1 MKELFLNYLQAGLA
15 GSIIILLILLLRLLL
30 RKAPRKIICLL
41 WLLAAVR
48 LLLPFEIESSLS
60 LQPPQ
65 FSSVTAD
72 NFSLND
78 LKWFSEGYTGSEVS
92 EVLPDNGLANP
103 PSAEFSDEN
112 TQASA
117 DLNANQTADYL
128 KLISAV
134 WLSVSGIFL
143 LYAVISFLRLKIYVR
158 GAVKTDSKVWES
170 EKIGSAFLLGYFRP
184 RIYLPF
190 HLNPQDRDFMIAH
203 EQAHISRGDH
213 WWKLV
218 GFLTLSLHWYNPFVW
233 LGFILLCRDIE
244 LACDEKVISG
254 LDLDS
259 RKAYSTALLNGGK
272 HIIGL
277 SISPVAFGEV
287 SLKQRIRSVLSYKK
301 PALWITGIAVICAAI
316 IGVCFLTT
324 PKEKPQKSEDPA
336 PAPSI
341 SSPDNTTEPS
351 DHTSTVPQGDDLSV
365 LKEQLSQKWNFQI
378 SYRYM
383 HLAYNGFSQETIQ
396 TYAKD
401 GSFFSSTE
409 RSYWDHIRDY
419 EESAWAE
426 FYYRYEDNDLIC
438 YFKEKGSDSQR
449 SVINTKTQ
457 REMEADRLMLV
468 GPEGLLPEYMEDF
481 EEKTENTCYTFRLPV
496 AKIMKDETL
505 LSIFIQNAF
514 TLYGSEY
521 DKNTNI
527 SIMCT
532 LETDPESLRP
542 LKLEFDFSELKP
554 YVLSSGALSGEYAVD
569 IDLMYMRY
577 TFNADFADTISIPD
591 DFWGNSSY
599 EPSQE
604 PVDDPTEGATEPTET
619 TPSSEISPTS
629 RLFVGGRD
637 ITSSCYVNFKEAE
650 TPSEGY
656 SGSFELPV
664 LAIMRAL
671 GSQITYGEDPSIINI
686 AYNGNTY
693 VLNTEECTLTL
704 QNSSVDL
711 LILAPGVRSST
722 RYMRGGDLIV
732 SDELL
737 SFFLRTLGYGIT
749 IDQENNCWIA
759 YIQ

>member
-1 MKELFLNYLQAGLA
+1 MKELFINYLQAGIL
-15 GSIIILLILLLRLLL
+15 GSIIVVLIVLLRLIL

-65 FSSVTAD
+65 FSSVTAE

-103 PSAEFSDEN
+103 PSAEFSDAN
-112 TQASA
+112 PQASA

-143 LYAVISFLRLKIYVR
+143 LYAVISYLRLKIYVR

-351 DHTSTVPQGDDLSV
+351 DHTSAVSQGDGLSLVQMFRIPTQQHYSGAELYQQKDKYEFEYMDEFESYLDSIDYLKSGQIVDFNYWDNRQYDSLLFGIMPKVMVIDYQLNDEIYEELKNSSLQEAYEYFPFGEETGFDLYYPIDIEGREY
-365 LKEQLSQKWNFQI
+365 LTFYALNDEENIF
-378 SYRYM
+378 R
-383 HLAYNGFSQETIQ
+383 GFIITQ
-396 TYAKD
+396 TKK
-401 GSFFSSTE
+401 FTSST
-409 RSYWDHIRDY
+409 
-419 EESAWAE
+419 
-426 FYYRYEDNDLIC
+426 
-438 YFKEKGSDSQR
+438 
-449 SVINTKTQ
+449 
-457 REMEADRLMLV
+457 
-468 GPEGLLPEYMEDF
+468 
-481 EEKTENTCYTFRLPV
+481 
-496 AKIMKDETL
+496 
-505 LSIFIQNAF
+505 
-514 TLYGSEY
+514 
-521 DKNTNI
+521 
-527 SIMCT
+527 
-532 LETDPESLRP
+532 
-542 LKLEFDFSELKP
+542 
-554 YVLSSGALSGEYAVD
+554 
-569 IDLMYMRY
+569 
-577 TFNADFADTISIPD
+577 
-591 DFWGNSSY
+591 
-599 EPSQE
+599 
-604 PVDDPTEGATEPTET
+604 
-619 TPSSEISPTS
+619 
-629 RLFVGGRD
+629 D
-637 ITSSCYVNFKEAE
+637 ITGCLLRWS
-650 TPSEGY
+650 
-656 SGSFELPV
+656 
-664 LAIMRAL
+664 
-671 GSQITYGEDPSIINI
+671 
-686 AYNGNTY
+686 
-693 VLNTEECTLTL
+693 TLF
-704 QNSSVDL
+704 
-711 LILAPGVRSST
+711 A
-722 RYMRGGDLIV
+722 
-732 SDELL
+732 
-737 SFFLRTLGYGIT
+737 
-749 IDQENNCWIA
+749 
-759 YIQ
+759 